1 MSTNKILSV
10 NNLSTQ
16 FVLPDG
22 TLKAVDG
29 VSFDVHQ
36 GQTVGIIGESG
47 CGKSVTAQSIMRIVP
62 KPGHISAGSIE
73 SVSYTHLTLP
83 TIYSE

>member
-10 NNLSTQ
+10 NNLATQ

-36 GQTVGIIGESG
+36 RLW
-47 CGKSVTAQSIMRIVP
+47 A
-62 KPGHISAGSIE
+62 
-73 SVSYTHLTLP
+73 
-83 TIYSE
+83 